1 MKTELKDR
9 VLWFDGTVEVTP
21 DRVPELLLHGVDP
34 NQIIV
39 TELVQDIKD
48 FNLLSDDEE
57 IRVGKEVNEKINMG
71 WNVPLNYQQMDLDD
85 FILQKAAKMGD
96 VYVSR
101 SKEELQEIRSRG
113 FGMIFKTLIYI
124 VDQLRLQKK
133 VWGVGRGS
141 SCASLVLHIIG
152 IHEVDPV
159 KFGIPA
165 SEFFHD

>member
-9 VLWFDGTVEVTP
+9 VLWFDGTVEVAP

-71 WNVPLNYQQMDLDD
+71 WNVPLNYQQMDLDN
-85 FILQKAAKMGD
+85 FVLQKAAKMGEAYT
-96 VYVSR
+96 VR
-101 SKEELQEIRSRG
+101 AQEELQEIRSRG
-113 FGMIFKTLIYI
+113 FGMIFKTLIFI

-141 SCASLVLHIIG
+141 SCASLVLHVIG